1 MKKILVMGDI
11 FLDIFQV
18 TKTEKISPE
27 RPVPVL
33 KPIKEISLLGGAAN
47 VANNLKSVGG
57 SPFLITKLS
66 KNLVQKNIYKLL
78 KKNKIDFKIFINK
91 NYSTPV
97 KKRIVENDHQFCR
110 IDDEKISNL
119 SSIDEKKIIKYIKK
133 NIKFFDSLILSDY
146 AKGFLSPNLIKK
158 VIEIFY
164 ENKKKI
170 FTDPKNKNV
179 SIYKKSN
186 YICPNLKEFEEF
198 FEYQNDNINKKS
210 LAKLFSKA
218 RNEAFIVTKGSSG
231 TEIIYRNGLK
241 VKIPQKSVNVYD
253 VTGAGDTFI
262 ALFSFLISKNIDT
275 INALKISSFACTK
288 IVQKK
293 YTSVLK
299 FSEFQNVILEF
310 CKNNHL
316 DFHFKVKLWKL
327 AKLKLGIANGCF
339 DVLHSGHL
347 YLFSK
352 AKMECDKLIVLTNTD
367 KSIRVLKGKG
377 RPKLNIKTR
386 IKFLKMIKD
395 IDEVIVFNEI
405 TPIKLIK
412 KIMPDVIF
420 KGSDYKKKEVVG
432 YHEIIKN
439 GGSIKI
445 IKNLKDFSSTKLIE
459 K

>member
-1 MKKILVMGDI
+1 MKKILVLGDI

-33 KPIKEISLLGGAAN
+33 KPVKDILLLGGAAN

-66 KNLVQKNIYKLL
+66 KNFVQKNIYQLL

-110 IDDEKISNL
+110 IDDEKISKL
-119 SSIDEKKIIKYIKK
+119 TTIDEKKIIKFIKK
-133 NIKFFDSLILSDY
+133 NINTFDSLILSDY
-146 AKGFLSPNLIKK
+146 AKGFLTPSLIKK
-158 VIEIFY
+158 VIEIFNK
-164 ENKKKI
+164 NKKKV

-198 FEYQNDNINKKS
+198 FDYQNTNINKKS
-210 LAKLFSKA
+210 LLKLFNRAS
-218 RNEAFIVTKGSSG
+218 NEAFIVTKGSSG

-241 VKIPQKSVNVYD
+241 IKIPQKSVNVYD

-262 ALFSFLISKNIDT
+262 ALFSFLISNNIDI

-293 YTSVLK
+293 YTSVLE
-299 FSEFQNVILEF
+299 FAEFQNVILEF
-310 CKNNHL
+310 CKNNLL
-316 DFHFKVKLWKL
+316 DLHFKVKLWKL
-327 AKLKLGIANGCF
+327 ARLKIGIANGCF

-352 AKMECDKLIVLTNTD
+352 SKMECDKLIVLTNTD
-367 KSIRVLKGKG
+367 NSIRAIKGKG
-377 RPKLNIKTR
+377 RPKLKMKTR

-395 IDEVIVFNEI
+395 IDEVVTFNDK

-412 KIMPDVIF
+412 KIMPNVIF
-420 KGSDYKKKEVVG
+420 KGSDYKKKEVIG
-432 YHEIIKN
+432 YEEIIKN

-445 IKNLKDFSSTKLIE
+445 IKNLKDFSSSKLIE